1 MKVNTPERTNQNKY
15 LKLQSN
21 HIKKYKEQKD
31 KKSVNGN
38 DQGMGKIV
46 SALCL
51 SSCFQDLLAYAI
63 KLMCV

>member
-51 SSCFQDLLAYAI
+51 
-63 KLMCV
+63 